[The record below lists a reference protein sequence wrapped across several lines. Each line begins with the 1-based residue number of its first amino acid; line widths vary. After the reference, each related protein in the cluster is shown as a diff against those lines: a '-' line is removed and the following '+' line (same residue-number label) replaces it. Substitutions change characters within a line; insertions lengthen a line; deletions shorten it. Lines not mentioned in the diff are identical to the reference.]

1 MDRTE
6 IHRHVSRLF
15 AGGPRTTGVGIE
27 HELLTADAST
37 GAPVPIERVRVSI
50 AGAAYRRWVAFEPG
64 GQVELSLPVAPD
76 PKDLAENLAAA
87 VAALRRDCA
96 AAGIRLLDEPVD
108 RRALDTVPLQLTSAR
123 YRAMARR
130 FDIFG
135 PAGRRMLRQTAST
148 QLCLDWWAGSAG
160 REQWRLLNLAGP
172 SLAAVFAR
180 SAGAQSRL
188 ATWLAVDPT
197 RTAFDDRL
205 LGSSDPVTAYAD
217 FAAGAV
223 PITSPDDVEQHL
235 TTLFPP
241 VRPRGRYLEVR
252 FLDVQPTA
260 SIELVATV
268 LATLVHDDECR
279 ARAQDVVAG
288 DTGRL
293 AERWEQSARGDTEVI
308 AKGLAL
314 VDLALAHARRRPLV
328 NELDGAA

>member
-1 MDRTE
+1 M
-6 IHRHVSRLF
+6 
-15 AGGPRTTGVGIE
+15 
-27 HELLTADAST
+27 
-37 GAPVPIERVRVSI
+37 
-50 AGAAYRRWVAFEPG
+50 
-64 GQVELSLPVAPD
+64 
-76 PKDLAENLAAA
+76 
-87 VAALRRDCA
+87 
-96 AAGIRLLDEPVD
+96 
-108 RRALDTVPLQLTSAR
+108 
-123 YRAMARR
+123 M
-130 FDIFG
+130 
-135 PAGRRMLRQTAST
+135 RQTAST

-180 SAGAQSRL
+180 SAGAESRL

-205 LGSSDPVTAYAD
+205 LGSSDPVTAYAN